1 MWIFD
6 TYFSTWRELNPPLRI
21 QGSMAGKKIRKQFEP
36 RLAHTAVIIDDYV
49 VVFGGLNS
57 QKNALISNDIYL
69 LCLTNDTAK
78 ILPPPDKRYLNKKK
92 QILKQPTVISTSG
105 AAEPKQAEPQPTK
118 SSNLPSQKDRA
129 AISGQ
134 AINQLLQIY
143 SAKIKGLSLERN
155 PVSLELSTREI
166 TRSDA

>member
-6 TYFSTWRELNPPLRI
+6 TYFSTWRELNPPLKI
-21 QGSMAGKKIRKQFEP
+21 QGSMAGKKIRKQLEP

-57 QKNALISNDIYL
+57 QKNALISNDVYL
-69 LCLTNDTAK
+69 LCLTNDTEK
-78 ILPPPDKRYLNKKK
+78 ILPPPPEKRFLNKKK
-92 QILKQPTVISTSG
+92 QILKQPAVISSSG
-105 AAEPKQAEPQPTK
+105 TTDPKQAEPQPTK

-143 SAKIKGLSLERN
+143 SAKSKGL
-155 PVSLELSTREI
+155 
-166 TRSDA
+166 